1 MVKKENKQQGG
12 APAWMVTYGDMMS
25 LLLCFFV
32 ILVAMSEVK
41 KDRKYEDVVR
51 SIQEAFGFVGGLGRV
66 PTSMVPRCSM
76 LDKLKEAAKPYEP
89 SNIGDSEQEGI
100 QGKSF
105 RISQIREG
113 VEVAYGGPITF
124 GRFSGALSPTGA
136 EQAAKI
142 AELLRGHNNK
152 IEVRGHA
159 TSEPLPAD
167 SPYRDA
173 YDLSYE
179 RARSVAEALIG
190 QGIRASRVRVVA
202 AGDTEPLKEQAY
214 SESRRAANRR
224 AEVLVRESLV
234 TDFAGEKAD
243 FQEQ

>member
-1 MVKKENKQQGG
+1 MVKKENKQKAG
-12 APAWMVTYGDMMS
+12 APAWMVTYGDMMT

-66 PTSMVPRCSM
+66 PTHMVPRTSM
-76 LDKLKEAAKPYEP
+76 LDKLQEAAKPHEP
-89 SNIGDSEQEGI
+89 SNIGDSQQQGI

-105 RISQIREG
+105 RISQVREG

-124 GRFSGALSPTGA
+124 ERFRAELSPTGA

-142 AELLRGHNNK
+142 AELVRGHNTK

-173 YDLSYE
+173 YDLAYE
-179 RARSVAEALIG
+179 RARSVAEGLIG
-190 QGIRASRVRVVA
+190 QGIRASRIRIVA
-202 AGDTEPLKEQAY
+202 AGDTERLKGQAY
-214 SESRRAANRR
+214 SEDRRAANRR
-224 AEVLVRESLV
+224 VEVLVRESLV
-234 TDFAGEKAD
+234 TEFAGEEAD